1 MGQIRINLSVSLC
14 GRFII
19 IVTDFNFRTLW
30 NGEYIPPFQKRQNIK
45 LLSQQ
50 LQS

>member
-1 MGQIRINLSVSLC
+1 MGQIHINLSVSLC
-14 GRFII
+14 DRFII

-30 NGEYIPPFQKRQNIK
+30 NENISPFQKIQNIK